1 MESDLSL
8 VRFAFMNFW
17 GVLITSRPLQPI
29 STLLIKL
36 TEALINSEPK
46 PDKKLLDRVQWIHNN
61 TSSRVMVHLSLVE
74 LIVFKNIDKGVNKEV
89 EIGDKTF
96 TIAELYYILDDISE
110 ELSRIVIE
118 IGKKYGFDIP
128 VMSNNY
134 GSTGQKNVNF
144 E

>member
-1 MESDLSL
+1 MVEHDLSL
-8 VRFAFMNFW
+8 VRFCFMNFW
-17 GVLITSRPLQPI
+17 GVLIQSRPLQPI

-36 TEALINSEPK
+36 TEALINSEPI
-46 PDKKLLDRVQWIHNN
+46 PDKKHLDKVKWIHNH
-61 TSSRVMVHLSLVE
+61 THSSIDAHLSVVE
-74 LIVFKNIDKGVNKEV
+74 LIVFKNIDRGVSKEV

-110 ELSRIVIE
+110 ELSQIVID

-128 VMSNNY
+128 IMSNNY
-134 GSTGQKNVNF
+134 GQSQKINF